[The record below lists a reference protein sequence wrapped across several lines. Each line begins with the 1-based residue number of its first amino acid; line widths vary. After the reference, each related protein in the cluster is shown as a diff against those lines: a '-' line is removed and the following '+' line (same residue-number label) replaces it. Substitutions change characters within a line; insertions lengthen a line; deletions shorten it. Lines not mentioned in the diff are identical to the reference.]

1 MMHSVFPAD
10 MDSILNT
17 GLVELAV
24 DLVVFSHYLAE
35 IEISALLPGGLVV
48 LPVIRRECPQV

>member
-1 MMHSVFPAD
+1 MRTVFPAA

-24 DLVVFSHYLAE
+24 DLVLFSHYLAE
-35 IEISALLPGGLVV
+35 IDISALLPGGLVV
-48 LPVIRRECPQV
+48 LSVTCRECPQV

>member
-1 MMHSVFPAD
+1 MRSVFPAA
-10 MDSILNT
+10 MNSILNT

-24 DLVVFSHYLAE
+24 DLSHYLAE
-35 IEISALLPGGLVV
+35 IEITTLLAGGLVV